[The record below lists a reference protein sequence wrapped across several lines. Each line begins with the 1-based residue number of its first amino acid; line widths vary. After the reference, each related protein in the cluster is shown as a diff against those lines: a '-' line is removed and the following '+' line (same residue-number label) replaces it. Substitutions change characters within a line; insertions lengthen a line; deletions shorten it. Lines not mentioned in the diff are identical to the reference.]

1 MQNNQMPIVSMG
13 MPDSDD
19 ASKPLITTII
29 PTYRRPELLRRAIES
44 VLSQTYPHFQVRIY
58 DNASGDETAEVVAEY
73 AKKDPRVKYHCHAE
87 NIGGLKNYNYGL
99 EHVDT
104 PFFSLLSDDDL
115 VLPDFYEIT
124 LRGFKDFPDALFS
137 AGTTINMTEEGHVL
151 SASLASWER
160 EGYFAPPDGLL
171 QMLERGVP
179 TWTSVLFRK
188 EAIEKV
194 GTLDADVGPP
204 ADYDFEL
211 RIAARF
217 PIVITNKPCGIWVAR
232 PSSHTATSMG
242 FDFFWPGWLKMI
254 RNLTEDERIPFELRI
269 RVECVLRE
277 ELSRILFRIGV
288 ESIKRKNFGETYST
302 AGVLRSYFRL
312 RWRALLLVIMG
323 RAFEYL
329 PPIYYLARF
338 ILSCRK
344 LLRTIYRRF
353 RDRWWMKE
361 VGDAGNLQK
370 QFGHYAKLL

>member
-1 MQNNQMPIVSMG
+1 MG

-44 VLSQTYPHFQVRIY
+44 VLSQTYPHFQVCIY

-87 NIGGLKNYNYGL
+87 NIGGLKNFNYGL
-99 EHVDT
+99 EQVDT
-104 PFFSLLSDDDL
+104 PFFSLLSDDDF
-115 VLPDFYEIT
+115 VLPEFYEIT
-124 LRGFKDFPDALFS
+124 LGGFKDFPDALFS
-137 AGTTINMTEEGHVL
+137 AGATVNMTEEGHVL
-151 SASLASWER
+151 SAGLTSWER
-160 EGYFAPPDGLL
+160 VGYFAPPDGLL
-171 QMLERGVP
+171 QMLEKGVP

-194 GTLDADVGPP
+194 GILDEDVGPP

-211 RIAARF
+211 RIGAHF
-217 PIVITNKPCGIWVAR
+217 PFVITNKPCGIWVVH
-232 PSSHTATSMG
+232 SSSFTATSMG

-254 RNLTEDERIPFELRI
+254 LNLTEDEEIPLELRM

-277 ELSRILFRIGV
+277 QLSSALFRIGV
-288 ESIKRKNFGETYST
+288 ESIKRKNFEETYNI
-302 AGVLRSYFRL
+302 AGVFRNYL
-312 RWRALLLVIMG
+312 HLKTRALLLAIIARV
-323 RAFEYL
+323 FEYL
-329 PPIYYLARF
+329 PPVYYLARF
-338 ILSCRK
+338 ILACRK
-344 LLRTIYRRF
+344 LLRTIYRRLGA
-353 RDRWWMKE
+353 RWWMKE